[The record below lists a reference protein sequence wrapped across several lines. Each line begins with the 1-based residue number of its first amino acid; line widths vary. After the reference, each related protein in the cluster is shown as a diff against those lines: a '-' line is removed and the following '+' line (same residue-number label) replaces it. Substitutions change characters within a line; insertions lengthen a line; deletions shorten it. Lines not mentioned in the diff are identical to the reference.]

1 MLPAARPVAC
11 AVGPPGPLR
20 CRPAQSSGATC
31 QPQTSSIACQPRT
44 SSIACQP
51 RFPRCH
57 AAYPCGPGCLMC
69 PWAAARPVACAA
81 SCARRVASKPGQA
94 PPPPTGTAARPS
106 NHSWVPQPHP
116 TIAHRH
122 PARPSHHPGEPQPH
136 PATIHGLRATFVP
149 GSHTRCGE
157 SWQRQRPRDEAPVH
171 ETNNTTVDTSPLKPE
186 TTGTSICASLPRDAT
201 VGTTVDAPQH
211 QIETTAATVNDVRPF
226 LGCFS
231 PIEVPPV
238 SYRRFKAPTEAPRV
252 SFNRPQLLAKVS
264 SVPPRTREFHCGPN
278 SSTTGPRNLRADTC
292 SFTTKCAKRPT

>member
-1 MLPAARPVAC
+1 MPRGLPVWAGLLDV
-11 AVGPPGPLR
+11 
-20 CRPAQSSGATC
+20 
-31 QPQTSSIACQPRT
+31 
-44 SSIACQP
+44 
-51 RFPRCH
+51 
-57 AAYPCGPGCLMC
+57 

-106 NHSWVPQPHP
+106 
-116 TIAHRH
+116 
-122 PARPSHHPGEPQPH
+122 HHPREPQEPQPH

-171 ETNNTTVDTSPLKPE
+171 ETNNTTVDASFALAE
-186 TTGTSICASLPRDAT
+186 TTGTSVCASSLKAETTAATIDASLPRDAT